1 MSSRVWWTPGP
12 PTQNIW
18 WTSTKFGGLCP
29 PNDGF
34 FSNPAGYFVE
44 SNCLLNNTAR
54 AFIPANMQPL
64 EYEEGLC
71 LGFSPIKKK
80 IPK

>member
-34 FSNPAGYFVE
+34 FLTLSVIITVSVHKHADVGQE
-44 SNCLLNNTAR
+44 AR
-54 AFIPANMQPL
+54 GGR
-64 EYEEGLC
+64 E
-71 LGFSPIKKK
+71 LGGDYS
-80 IPK
+80 